1 MAEFINENYLWFIIG
16 GAVLLM
22 ALIGYIAE
30 KTNFG
35 RGGGNKKEKKD
46 KEVVVVRESIPSEPV
61 IQPNIVPDADNL
73 GLEPSN
79 VENDE
84 NIENIIGDNNVN
96 NDVIDEDLTVPLN
109 LTVESEEPLYTPEED
124 LTVPLEPNMESIEND
139 TIDNVDED
147 LTVPLEPNM
156 ESIENDTIDN
166 VDEDLTVPLDFS
178 SAFNNTINDEPT
190 APENN
195 EIPEVMSEEP
205 VSFQEISDNDIV
217 LRPNDQT
224 MELPDIDSLDE
235 ETEEDVWK
243 F

>member
-46 KEVVVVRESIPSEPV
+46 KEVVVVKESIPSEPV

-147 LTVPLEPNM
+147 LTVPL
-156 ESIENDTIDN
+156 
-166 VDEDLTVPLDFS
+166 DFS

-217 LRPNDQT
+217 PRPNDQT

>member
-1 MAEFINENYLWFIIG
+1 MVEFINENYLWFIIG

-147 LTVPLEPNM
+147 LTVPL
-156 ESIENDTIDN
+156 
-166 VDEDLTVPLDFS
+166 DFS

-217 LRPNDQT
+217 PRPNDQT

>member
-147 LTVPLEPNM
+147 LTVPL
-156 ESIENDTIDN
+156 
-166 VDEDLTVPLDFS
+166 DFS

>member
-147 LTVPLEPNM
+147 LTVPL
-156 ESIENDTIDN
+156 
-166 VDEDLTVPLDFS
+166 DFS

-217 LRPNDQT
+217 PRPNDQT

>member
-46 KEVVVVRESIPSEPV
+46 KEVVVVKESIPSEPV

-147 LTVPLEPNM
+147 LTVPL
-156 ESIENDTIDN
+156 
-166 VDEDLTVPLDFS
+166 DFS